1 MDIGPDFFND
11 NLSIAMGTE
20 TLLTHD
26 MVPEGLSA
34 VSSIVRRGVLVRP
47 TGTVPNQGS
56 QLAVPV
62 PVPWWRWLKEAGKMN
77 SAT

>member
-1 MDIGPDFFND
+1 
-11 NLSIAMGTE
+11 
-20 TLLTHD
+20 
-26 MVPEGLSA
+26 MVNRTGGSGRDRTSYECRT

-62 PVPWWRWLKEAGKMN
+62 PVLLWRWLKEAGNMN
-77 SAT
+77 SAA